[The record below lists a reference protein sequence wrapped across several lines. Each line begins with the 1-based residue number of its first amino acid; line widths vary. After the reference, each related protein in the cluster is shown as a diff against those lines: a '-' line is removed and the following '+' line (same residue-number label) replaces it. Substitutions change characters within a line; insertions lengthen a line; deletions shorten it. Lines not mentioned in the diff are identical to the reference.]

1 MFTFAYPTLLL
12 LLLAVPFLVLLY
24 VLARYARRK
33 NLKKFG
39 NIVSLSDLMPE
50 VSKYKPPLK
59 LALEVGALFFIIV
72 ALCRPWGGVHATKSE
87 KEGIEVV
94 IAVDV
99 SNSMLASSTS
109 ENSGVSRMRAA
120 KLVLEK
126 LINRLDNDRV
136 GLIVYANDAYTLIPV
151 TSDYVSAKM
160 FLNSIDPTQY
170 ENQGTN
176 IAAAIDRAV
185 SSFTPDD
192 NIGKSI
198 VLITDAEDLEDESG
212 TLQAAKQAKKNHV
225 QLNVVGVG
233 SPSPVEIPTPSGPM
247 INPETGAPVA
257 TALDE
262 NLATRI
268 AEAGDGIYVNASN
281 PGALNELEKQ
291 MDTVKKTA
299 LQTNAYAVH
308 DELFSIFAWI
318 ALALLCLDIFI
329 LDRKIR
335 WLDKISFFSKQPKNN

>member
-1 MFTFAYPTLLL
+1 MFTFAYPALLSL
-12 LLLAVPFLVLLY
+12 LIALPILVMLY
-24 VLARYARRK
+24 ILARYARKK
-33 NLKKFG
+33 NLAKFG
-39 NIVSLSDLMPE
+39 LSDSIQNLMPE
-50 VSKYKPPLK
+50 VSKYKAPLK
-59 LALEVGALFFIIV
+59 LALEVGALFFIII

-109 ENSGVSRMRAA
+109 DNSGTSRMRAA

-126 LINRLDNDRV
+126 MINRLDNDRV

-185 SSFTPDD
+185 SSFSADK

-198 VLITDAEDLEDESG
+198 VLITDAEELEDLKGAED
-212 TLQAAKQAKKNHV
+212 AAKQAAKNHI

-233 SPSPVEIPTPSGPM
+233 SPTPVYIPTAAGPM
-247 INPETGAPVA
+247 INPETGAPVE

-262 NLATRI
+262 NLAAKI
-268 AEAGDGIYVNASN
+268 AGAGDGIYVNASN
-281 PGALNELEKQ
+281 PDALNELEKQ
-291 MDTVKKTA
+291 MDSVKKTA
-299 LQTNAYAVH
+299 LETNSYAVH
-308 DELFSIFAWI
+308 DELFTIFAWI
-318 ALALLCLDIFI
+318 ALTLLCLDVFI

-335 WLDKISFFSKQPKNN
+335 WLDRITFFKKESKY

>member
-1 MFTFAYPTLLL
+1 MFTFAYPALLV
-12 LLLAVPFLVLLY
+12 LLLAIPLVVLLY
-24 VLARYARRK
+24 VLARYARKK
-33 NLKKFG
+33 NLARFG
-39 NIVSLSDLMPE
+39 NAGSIADLMPE

-59 LALEVGALFFIIV
+59 LVLELLALLFIIV
-72 ALCRPWGGVHATKSE
+72 ALCRPWGGVHSSKSE

-109 ENSGVSRMRAA
+109 DNAGTSRMRAA

-151 TSDYVSAKM
+151 TSDYVSAKL
-160 FLNSIDPTQY
+160 FLNSIDPSQY

-176 IAAAIDRAV
+176 IGAAIDRAV
-185 SSFTPDD
+185 NSFSADE
-192 NIGKSI
+192 NIGKAI
-198 VLITDAEDLEDESG
+198 VLITDAEELDDEASAI
-212 TLQAAKQAKKNHV
+212 QAAKLAKKDHI

-233 SPSPVEIPTPSGPM
+233 SPDPVQIPTSAGPM
-247 INPETGAPVA
+247 INPETGAPVE

-262 NLATRI
+262 KLATRI
-268 AEAGDGIYVNASN
+268 AEAGNGIYVNASN
-281 PGALNELEKQ
+281 SDALNELEKQ
-291 MDTVKKTA
+291 MDSVKKSA
-299 LQTNAYAVH
+299 LVTNAFAVH

-318 ALALLCLDIFI
+318 ALVLLCLDIFI
-329 LDRKIR
+329 LDRKIS
-335 WLDKISFFSKQPKNN
+335 WLDKISFFNKDQK